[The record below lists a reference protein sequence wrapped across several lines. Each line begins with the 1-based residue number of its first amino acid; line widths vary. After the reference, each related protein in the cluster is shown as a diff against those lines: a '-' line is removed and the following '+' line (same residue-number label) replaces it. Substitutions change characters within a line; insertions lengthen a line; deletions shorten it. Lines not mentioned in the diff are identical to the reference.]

1 MVRSVR
7 PTSYVLRNDGTVTE
21 LLRSWKL
28 LASRNGTTWTTLDTH
43 TNENEK
49 ARASVIFSY
58 LGCGFA
64 RASTTLLRV
73 SWVRQPQKSCIALER

>member
-49 ARASVIFSY
+49 ARA
-58 LGCGFA
+58 
-64 RASTTLLRV
+64 
-73 SWVRQPQKSCIALER
+73 P